1 MRIEFELKMGMVLYH
16 KVTMKEFD
24 IDNTIRKVYN
34 EDSQEYKKLCEE
46 YKEIIGFERDSDKDS
61 FDKELMKELMSLQ
74 KDIYLETVKQI
85 SDVVK
90 KCYSGNFTGY
100 IDFAGYIIN
109 PNDFCA
115 MSVKE
120 FSYKFKKI

>member
-1 MRIEFELKMGMVLYH
+1 MGMVLYH
-16 KVTMKEFD
+16 KTTMKEFC
-24 IDNTIRKVYN
+24 IDNTVKEVYN
-34 EDSQEYKKLCEE
+34 EDSQEYKQLCEE

-61 FDKELMKELMSLQ
+61 FDKELVNELMRLQ

-90 KCYSGNFTGY
+90 KCYSGIYTGY

>member
-1 MRIEFELKMGMVLYH
+1 MRIEFELKMEMVLYH
-16 KVTMKEFD
+16 KLTMKEFH
-24 IDNTIRKVYN
+24 IDNTIKEVYN

-74 KDIYLETVKQI
+74 KDIYIEKIKQI

-90 KCYSGNFTGY
+90 QCYKDKCTGY

-120 FSYKFKKI
+120 FYYKFKKI

>member
-16 KVTMKEFD
+16 KTTMKEFC
-24 IDNTIRKVYN
+24 IDNTVKEVYN
-34 EDSQEYKKLCEE
+34 EDSQEYKQLCEE

-61 FDKELMKELMSLQ
+61 FDKELMNELMRLQ
-74 KDIYLETVKQI
+74 KDIYVETIKQI

-90 KCYSGNFTGY
+90 KCYSENCTGY